1 MLTSLTTES
10 RHRLA
15 DKRRRTQF
23 FTRNG
28 QVYFRSQGT
37 TSIAPWMINPSLSR
51 KAVERE
57 LLGLDFTRRRRVTS

>member
-1 MLTSLTTES
+1 MTLATET

-28 QVYFRSQGT
+28 QVYFRSQGS
-37 TSIAPWMINPSLSR
+37 TSTAPWMIHPTLNR
-51 KAVERE
+51 KIVERD
-57 LLGLDFTRRRRVTS
+57 LLGLNFTRRRITG